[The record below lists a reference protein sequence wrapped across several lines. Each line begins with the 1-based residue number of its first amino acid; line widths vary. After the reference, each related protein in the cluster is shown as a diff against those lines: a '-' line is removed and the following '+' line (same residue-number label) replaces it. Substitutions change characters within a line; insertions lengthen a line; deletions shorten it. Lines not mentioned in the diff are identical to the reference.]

1 MSSFSTETFGP
12 TLLRGTEEVS
22 SGEALANCDAIVSVT
37 LYSPTNKT
45 IFFRKTKL
53 LNCIT

>member
-37 LYSPTNKT
+37 LYSPTNKKQ
-45 IFFRKTKL
+45 FFFVRP
-53 LNCIT
+53 NY